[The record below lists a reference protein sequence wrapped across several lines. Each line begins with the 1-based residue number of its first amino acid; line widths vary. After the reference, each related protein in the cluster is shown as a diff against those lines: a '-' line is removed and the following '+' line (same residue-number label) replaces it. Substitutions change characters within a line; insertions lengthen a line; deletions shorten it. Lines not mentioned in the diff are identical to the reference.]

1 MYNDFLLS
9 FKTKILDSLNVC
21 LPGIIESWDF
31 QTQKAI
37 IKIDSKRIEDN
48 NEAIEYPVISGVPI
62 ITPSSGGAFISMP
75 IKRGDSCLVLFTDKD
90 ITNWLLGSSNQI
102 PNTKRMHSL
111 SDAVAIMGLNQFTK
125 PLPIQNN
132 NDLSISYS
140 NSVISIKPNG
150 NIEINSKKDINIV
163 CDNATIDCKDINL
176 NSSSALNI
184 NTQNMNVEG
193 SFNLKGDLHLDGN
206 AFGKNNQS
214 FKVGTKLEVTG
225 DVEATGDMEA
235 TGDVKAGSVSLKNH
249 THSYIKP
256 IVGSSPTGATPAQTG
271 GAT

>member
-9 FKTKILDSLNVC
+9 LKNKILDSVNVC

-31 QTQKAI
+31 QSQKAI
-37 IKIDSKRIEDN
+37 IKIDSKKIEDN

-90 ITNWLLGSSNQI
+90 ITNWLLGASNQT
-102 PNTKRMHSL
+102 PNSKRMHSL

-125 PLPIQNN
+125 PLPIQND

-150 NIEINSKKDINIV
+150 NIEINCKKNINIV

-176 NSSSALNI
+176 NSSSSLNI
-184 NTQNMNVEG
+184 NTQNMNFEG
-193 SFNLKGDLHLDGN
+193 NLNLKGDLHLDGN
-206 AFGKNNQS
+206 ASGKNNQP
-214 FKVGTKLEVTG
+214 FKINSNVEVTG
-225 DVEATGDMEA
+225 KIDATLDIKSDA
-235 TGDVKAGSVSLKNH
+235 DVKAGIISLKNH
-249 THSYIKP
+249 THLYTKP
-256 IVGSSPTGATPAQTG
+256 IVGSSPTGVTPAQTG